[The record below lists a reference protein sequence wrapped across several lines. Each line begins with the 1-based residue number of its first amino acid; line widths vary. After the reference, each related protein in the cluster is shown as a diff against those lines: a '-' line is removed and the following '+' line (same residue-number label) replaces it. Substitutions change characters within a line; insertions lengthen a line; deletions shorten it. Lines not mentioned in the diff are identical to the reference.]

1 MDRGSAVSYRFICRG
16 DRWYVQAM
24 FEVAAAPA
32 TTDRKQGCVGV
43 DLNPWG
49 LAVTRIDASGNP
61 VDHFDLPWRLAGRTE
76 DQAKAEIGDAVCG
89 VVLYARE
96 KGVPVAIEGL
106 DFAEKKKQDR
116 GARCNAML
124 SAVAYA
130 AFAQLIRGRCARE
143 GMELIEVNPAFTSVI
158 GQGKFALGYGL
169 SVHRAAACAIAR
181 RALHFGEQLR
191 TRSAGTALALPAQN
205 RTRHV
210 WYNWGRSAKAQRP
223 RRKSLSEPKGSHGPE
238 PSCDREV
245 TPDPSPPNDGARAHR
260 AGGVMP
266 RINAAFI
273 VPGAIPGVNGR
284 TRCSRGLAGSLSPQ
298 ALTGPRI

>member
-1 MDRGSAVSYRFICRG
+1 M
-16 DRWYVQAM
+16 
-24 FEVAAAPA
+24 
-32 TTDRKQGCVGV
+32 
-43 DLNPWG
+43 N
-49 LAVTRIDASGNP
+49 RIDASGNP
-61 VDHFDLPWRLAGRTE
+61 VDHWDIPWTLSGRTE
-76 DQAKAEIGDAVCG
+76 DQAKAEIGDAVRG

-106 DFAEKKKQDR
+106 DFLDKKREDR
-116 GARCNAML
+116 GARGNAML
-124 SAVAYA
+124 SAFAYA
-130 AFAQLIRGRCARE
+130 AFAQMIRGRCARE
-143 GMELIEVNPAFTSVI
+143 GVELIEVNPAFTSVI
-158 GQGKFALGYGL
+158 GQGKFARGYGL

-181 RALHFGEQLR
+181 RALHFGERLR
-191 TRSAGTALALPAQN
+191 TRSAGTAFALPEWN

-210 WYNWGRSAKAQRP
+210 WYNWGRWAKAQRP
-223 RRKSLSEPKGSHGPE
+223 RRGRLPQPEVVSGSHGPE